1 MVKVR
6 VVFSL
11 RVKVAFPRPFV
22 RPASTLK
29 TVGCAFVQLTH
40 SLHLRPKDNLRSPVP
55 AIMGCCHESDSEYD
69 LRDHIRSIIQG
80 AHASLSGLRQGQG
93 L

>member
-11 RVKVAFPRPFV
+11 RVKGGLPPALCSPRINVENGRLRLCPIDPQ
-22 RPASTLK
+22 PAP
-29 TVGCAFVQLTH
+29 APQ
-40 SLHLRPKDNLRSPVP
+40 DNLRPHVP

-80 AHASLSGLRQGQG
+80 AHASLSGLRQG